1 MINKIPHFLQD
12 HKKIIRSVWYSS
24 YACCDLLKIEIYPQA
39 NHAPISFRI
48 YSGTG
53 GGGDVFRATVSKTL
67 SKSVAEHRFVGVFYC
82 VLI

>member
-48 YSGTG
+48 YSETG
-53 GGGDVFRATVSKTL
+53 GGMCSGLPCRKPTL
-67 SKSVAEHRFVGVFYC
+67 NQWQNI
-82 VLI
+82 VL